1 MTDYTPEDDSVKGMH
16 TQHEHQKEYTPA
28 EKLEKLKHELD
39 NAIVENETRDRKI
52 DHLKSNIADLSK
64 AVGEIDKNTKDWE
77 KAAQI
82 ITQQKKDEQAYYD
95 NKKKMLEAT
104 VPNKPDII
112 ALKEKEDKKVAEL
125 EALVN
130 TLTSN
135 IPALEQTLAT
145 ARNNSA
151 AKKQQY
157 DETVNLAKKDT
168 DLLKDLVS
176 LRALA
181 EKEDE
186 KNNISRM
193 YFLILE
199 MGDDL
204 KEIEVPSVAQF
215 KEKVNAAEI
224 AVLKAVAAEQTAQDE
239 LDKTKAALKKA
250 EKDLSDELANGR
262 ANTLALIQEN
272 VGPPVIM

>member
-1 MTDYTPEDDSVKGMH
+1 MTDYTPEDDSVKGMPA
-16 TQHEHQKEYTPA
+16 QQEHKKEYTPA
-28 EKLEKLKHELD
+28 EKLEQLKRELD
-39 NAIVENETRDRKI
+39 KAIVENETRDRKI

-104 VPNKPDII
+104 VPNKPEII
-112 ALKEKEDKKVAEL
+112 ALKGKEDKKIADL

-135 IPALEQTLAT
+135 IPTLEQTLAT

-204 KEIEVPSVAQF
+204 KDIDVPSVAQF
-215 KEKVNAAEI
+215 KEKVNAAEL

-272 VGPPVIM
+272 VAPPAIM